1 MAWYY
6 GTYSCGHD
14 GRVDIVGPTKDR
26 QRKADW
32 KFSGLCPECYK
43 KHLEEEKERKNR
55 EAAEKSVEMEFPEL
69 TGTEKQVA
77 WANTIRMKKFDLIN
91 SGIERVSKILKEKG
105 LERVPGD
112 DIGIEEISEAA
123 DYFIHEHTDEKWWIE
138 HREDSVNLKEICMMY
153 KKHIDDIANKEVLE
167 EMEKEGETLTV
178 SPDSYNKFDGVVK
191 IKYKDSALSAEYVK
205 NDDFINIV
213 KGLGYKWN
221 GFSWSKTI
229 TEYTGSADDRASE
242 LGNKLLLSG
251 FTVQFPSTESK
262 EMAVSGAYQPENDRW
277 VKFPVKYEKLA
288 LCWKNRSDTLYDA
301 AKKLPGARWRDGA
314 MLVDIEFYREVLDF
328 AETMGFS
335 ISKKAQEEI
344 EKYKHIEDRYDTA
357 TATALD
363 TDKASDEE
371 RIAKS
376 LKSDGTII
384 EDLIDD

>member
-1 MAWYY
+1 
-6 GTYSCGHD
+6 
-14 GRVDIVGPTKDR
+14 
-26 QRKADW
+26 
-32 KFSGLCPECYK
+32 
-43 KHLEEEKERKNR
+43 
-55 EAAEKSVEMEFPEL
+55 
-69 TGTEKQVA
+69 
-77 WANTIRMKKFDLIN
+77 
-91 SGIERVSKILKEKG
+91 
-105 LERVPGD
+105 
-112 DIGIEEISEAA
+112 
-123 DYFIHEHTDEKWWIE
+123 
-138 HREDSVNLKEICMMY
+138 MY